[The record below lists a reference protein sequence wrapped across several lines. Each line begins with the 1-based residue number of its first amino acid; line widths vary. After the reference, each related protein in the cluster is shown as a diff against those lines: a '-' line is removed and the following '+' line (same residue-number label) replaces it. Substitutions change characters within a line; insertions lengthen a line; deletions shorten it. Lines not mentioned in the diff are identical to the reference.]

1 MIGKSLLTS
10 LKVVAADLIRAERG
24 NVAAIFAISLVPM
37 LGIVGAAIDYSRAA
51 AARSA
56 MQAALD
62 TTALMV
68 SKDAQADPT
77 MTSTQATE
85 AAKKY
90 FAALYKEGGVNG
102 ITIEATYT
110 ANTGS
115 GSSVEINASG
125 SIATDFMKIA
135 GFEQM
140 DIGSHSKTKWGNVR
154 MRVAMALDNTG
165 SMSSDGKMPALKS
178 AAKDLIDQLSPLAK
192 TTGDIYIS
200 IIPFA
205 KDVNVGS
212 GNYGKP
218 WIKWSGQSDTWDE
231 KNGSCSA
238 GSSYKT
244 KSACEAKSTCS
255 LSGSSYNTQNKCT
268 AGGTC
273 SNSAY
278 SSQNTCTAA
287 GTCSNP
293 AYTDQDS
300 CTGAMVCSNSA
311 YTTER
316 QCTRNNGTWRSA
328 GYTWRPANNT
338 WTPGVWGPATWTP
351 KDHTAW
357 NGCVMDRD
365 QDYDTLNTTPTASD
379 SKTLFPADQWS
390 SCPVELIPLSYDWAA
405 LKSKIDDM
413 TPSGNTNQSI
423 GLAWAWQS
431 LGSDGP
437 LYAPDK
443 EDGYT
448 YKDVIILL
456 SDGDNTENRFSKSV
470 SVIDAR
476 QKIMCD
482 NAKAAGVTIYTVQV
496 NTGGDKMSNVLQYCA
511 SSPNNFYLV
520 TKASQT
526 ATVFNS
532 IGISLTQL
540 QIAE

>member
-10 LKVVAADLIRAERG
+10 LKVAAADLIRAERG
-24 NVAAIFAISLVPM
+24 NVAAIFAIALVPM

-85 AAKKY
+85 AAQKY

-115 GSSVEINASG
+115 GSSVEINANG

-140 DIGSHSKTKWGNVR
+140 YIGSHSKTKWGNVR

-165 SMSSDGKMPALKS
+165 SMSSDGKMPALQS

-212 GNYGKP
+212 SNYNKP
-218 WIKWSGQSDTWDE
+218 WIKWSSQSDTWDE
-231 KNGSCSA
+231 VNGSCS
-238 GSSYKT
+238 
-244 KSACEAKSTCS
+244 
-255 LSGSSYNTQNKCT
+255 SGSSKDNTQSKCTGKGTCSISSKTSQSSCTAAASCSISGYNTQN
-268 AGGTC
+268 
-273 SNSAY
+273 S
-278 SSQNTCTAA
+278 CTAA
-287 GTCSNP
+287 GTCSVSG
-293 AYTDQDS
+293 YTS
-300 CTGAMVCSNSA
+300 KSTCTAVQVCSNSK
-311 YTTER
+311 YTT
-316 QCTRNNGTWRSA
+316 QSKCTSNGGS
-328 GYTWRPANNT
+328 
-338 WTPGVWGPATWTP
+338 WGPATWTP
-351 KDHTAW
+351 GSWNAGVWTPYAWTPKNHTTW

-365 QDYDTLNTTPTASD
+365 QNYDTLNTTPTTSN
-379 SKTLFPADQWS
+379 SQTLFPAEQWS
-390 SCPVELIPLSYDWAA
+390 SCPVELMPMSYDWAA

-413 TPSGNTNQSI
+413 TPAGNTNQSI

-431 LGSDGP
+431 LSSESP

-456 SDGDNTENRFSKSV
+456 SDGENTQNRTSSNATTIDN
-470 SVIDAR
+470 R

-496 NTGGDKMSNVLQYCA
+496 NTGGDKTSSVLQYCA
-511 SSPNNFYLV
+511 SNPNNFYLV
-520 TKASQT
+520 TNASQT
-526 ATVFNS
+526 ATVFTS